1 VEVELNM
8 LWKIGY
14 FHYSGSNNN
23 QSPHRGSRGFTLIEV
38 LVVAAM
44 VLILFSVSLPSL
56 LEAQV
61 RDKVA
66 KAKAD
71 IRIIAFAME
80 EYYRDYKVYPAESE
94 SDAIGRSRNSQGL
107 FWLTTPIAYLSQAP
121 VDLFANPFPPEYRP
135 QFYETGGINVPSTD
149 TKFRSCM
156 ASWVVFSRGPDE
168 MENEV
173 VSASPHFMTPFD
185 RSVDSYSPTNGTTSL
200 GDIFQYGGDPFWI
213 GVMATLANRSTY
225 RPNMDNALVVD
236 HKTYL
241 HRLPP
246 KLR

>member
-1 VEVELNM
+1 MFAMHGCSHL
-8 LWKIGY
+8 
-14 FHYSGSNNN
+14 SGNK
-23 QSPHRGSRGFTLIEV
+23 PTLLCLKWHKGFTLIEV

-44 VLILFSVSLPSL
+44 ILILFSVSLPSL

-107 FWLTTPIAYLSQAP
+107 FWLTTPIAYLSKAP

-135 QFYETGGINVPSTD
+135 QFYETGGINVFSTEN
-149 TKFRSCM
+149 KFRSCM
-156 ASWVVFSRGPDE
+156 ATWVVFSRGPDE
-168 MENEV
+168 MENEI
-173 VSASPHFMTPFD
+173 VSSSPHYHTYTD
-185 RSVDSYSPTNGTTSL
+185 GSVDSYSPTNGSTSR

-213 GVMATLANRSTY
+213 GVIATIAIRSSY
-225 RPNMDNALVVD
+225 RPTMDMGLVVD